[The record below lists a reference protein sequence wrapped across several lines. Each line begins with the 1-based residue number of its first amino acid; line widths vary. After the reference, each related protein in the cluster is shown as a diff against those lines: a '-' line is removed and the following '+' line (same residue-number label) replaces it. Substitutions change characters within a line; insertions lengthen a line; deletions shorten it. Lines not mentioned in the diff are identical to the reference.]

1 MSKELYTE
9 IFHSIK
15 RDIESN
21 KYRPGEMIPSENAL
35 SELFG
40 TSRMTVRKA
49 LLKLANEGYIY
60 PIAGKGNFV
69 KEIMLNRYSLHYN
82 ETDSVNGEIED
93 IVLISVDIVKPNI
106 ELVYYLQ
113 IPQTKRVV
121 VIKRVFIR
129 DSVKI
134 AYDEKYIP
142 YYSGIPIV
150 ENEIHFSSFPE
161 IVSDKISLFSMQK
174 RISIQAAN
182 PGIIAADY
190 LGISSDE
197 SVIIVEQTLFDELSE
212 PVGWGRTY
220 YKIDSFE
227 LNARLIKNNS

>member
-9 IFHSIK
+9 IFYSIK
-15 RDIESN
+15 RDIEIN
-21 KYRPGEMIPSENAL
+21 KYQPGDMIPSENAL
-35 SELFG
+35 SEKFG

-49 LLKLANEGYIY
+49 LLKLTNEGYIY

-69 KEIMLNRYSLHYN
+69 KEIALNRYLLHYN
-82 ETDSVNGEIED
+82 ETESVRMEIED
-93 IVLISVDIVKPNI
+93 INLISVDIIKPNI

-113 IPQTKRVV
+113 IPQNKRVV
-121 VIKRVFIR
+121 VIKRIFMR
-129 DSVKI
+129 NGEKI

-161 IVSDKISLFSMQK
+161 IVSDKISLFSMEK
-174 RISIQAAN
+174 KISIRASN
-182 PGIIAADY
+182 PGIIAGDY
-190 LGISSDE
+190 LGLSADD
-197 SVIIVEQTLFDELSE
+197 SVIVVEQTLFDELSE

-220 YKIDSFE
+220 YRINDFQLTAK
-227 LNARLIKNNS
+227 LIKNNS

>member
-15 RDIESN
+15 KDIESN
-21 KYRPGEMIPSENAL
+21 KYGPGEMIPSENTL
-35 SELFG
+35 SEAFG

-49 LLKLANEGYIY
+49 LLKLTNEGYIY

-69 KEIMLNRYSLHYN
+69 KEIALNRYMLHYN
-82 ETDSVNGEIED
+82 ETESVNREIED
-93 IVLISVDIVKPNI
+93 IILISVDIVKPNI

-113 IPQTKRVV
+113 IPQNKRVV
-121 VIKRVFIR
+121 VIKRVFVR
-129 DSVKI
+129 DGEKI

-161 IVSDKISLFSMQK
+161 IVSDKISLFSMEK
-174 RISIQAAN
+174 KISIHAAN

-190 LGISSDE
+190 LGLSSDDA
-197 SVIIVEQTLFDELSE
+197 VMIVEQTLLDELSE

-220 YKIDSFE
+220 YRIDSFR
-227 LNARLIKNNS
+227 LNAKLIKNNS

>member
-21 KYRPGEMIPSENAL
+21 KYCPGEMIPSENAL

-49 LLKLANEGYIY
+49 LLKLTNEGYIY

-121 VIKRVFIR
+121 VIKRVFLKDR
-129 DSVKI
+129 EKI

-150 ENEIHFSSFPE
+150 ENEIHFSIPSIIKSIFYLFTTDSSLQRSGIQMSVKHLLPQTGLHSE
-161 IVSDKISLFSMQK
+161 TPADKL
-174 RISIQAAN
+174 R
-182 PGIIAADY
+182 
-190 LGISSDE
+190 
-197 SVIIVEQTLFDELSE
+197 LSQMY
-212 PVGWGRTY
+212 G
-220 YKIDSFE
+220 
-227 LNARLIKNNS
+227 A